1 MKGWS
6 RHAVATLVALPALAL
21 LSAGS
26 ALAMTPVDLA
36 HDWNTR
42 VDGGANSENLG
53 GSVANAGD
61 VNGDGVDDLL
71 IGAINASVVY
81 VVYGQPHARR
91 NVLDAGTLTGAQG
104 YLIKGPP
111 QSETGYAVASA
122 GDVNGDG
129 VPDALIGSSSNTAW
143 VVFGQRTPNPATIT
157 LADIGTPGNTQGYAI
172 TRGPEDDFV
181 GSGTA
186 GLGDVNGDGIPD
198 ALIGGMS
205 SNHNGRSLS
214 GTAWVVFGQRGSVA
228 AVDLGALSAAQGYRI
243 DGASAQDALGSAV
256 AAAGDVNGDGIPDL
270 LLAAGDRT
278 FQGRSDS
285 GSAYVLYGR
294 RSVAT
299 PIDLALLTQAQ
310 GYEIGGADEFQGA
323 GNAVASAGDVDG
335 DGTPDALVGASSTG
349 QAYVVFGQRTSPT
362 AIDLADVGTIGNR
375 QGTLYDPPFPQS
387 ALGTSVAAGD
397 VNADGIPDAILG
409 DGGAGLP
416 PGEGFVVFG
425 RRPAPERIATDAIG
439 VVPGNQ
445 DGFVLLNTDGGLAPA
460 NGLAMAN
467 AGDLDGDG
475 GADVAM
481 TAPFNSRSAGP
492 TTEGAAWTTLTAL
505 VLPLATTGTA
515 TDVAPGAATLTG
527 TVGTDAATCA
537 SAGTPTTSHFELGP
551 TAAYGTETAPAT
563 AGTQVGD
570 VPASARLTGLVAG
583 TYHYRLVAEC
593 ADGGRFFGADRTVT
607 VPAAPPPPTPGG
619 GGSGGSSAAS
629 NGASSSS
636 GPGAT
641 AGATSAAPVTSSSGG
656 GTAVVRSVTGI
667 AHVARVRHGIALVKL
682 RCSAPAGS
690 RCRGV
695 LTLSAGRRL
704 GRASYA
710 IHAERRRTIRV
721 HLTAAGVARVAH
733 NVGDLRVTATTT
745 TRQAGTTGRVK
756 RTRTVVLRAAA

>member
-6 RHAVATLVALPALAL
+6 RHAVATLVALLVLAL

-111 QSETGYAVASA
+111 QSETGYAVADA
-122 GDVNGDG
+122 GDVDGDG

-172 TRGPEDDFV
+172 TRGPDDDFV

-214 GTAWVVFGQRGSVA
+214 GSAWVVFGQRGSVA

-256 AAAGDVNGDGIPDL
+256 AAAGDVNRGRDPDT

-310 GYEIGGADEFQGA
+310 GYEIGGSDEFQGA

-375 QGTLYDPPFPQS
+375 QGTRYDPPFPQS
-387 ALGTSVAAGD
+387 ALGTSVAAGG

-416 PGEGFVVFG
+416 PGEGFVVWPAARARAHRDRRDR
-425 RRPAPERIATDAIG
+425 RRPG
-439 VVPGNQ
+439 QPGRLRAAQ
-445 DGFVLLNTDGGLAPA
+445 HRRRSAPA
-460 NGLAMAN
+460 NDLAMAN

-570 VPASARLTGLVAG
+570 VPASAPLTGLVAG

-636 GPGAT
+636 GSGGT

-667 AHVARVRHGIALVKL
+667 ARVARVRHGIALVKL

-710 IHAERRRTIRV
+710 IHAERRRTIRI

-733 NVGDLRVTATTT
+733 NAGDLRVTATTT

-756 RTRTVVLRAAA
+756 RTRTVVLRATA